1 MEELILID
9 GNSLLFKAF
18 YATSYT
24 GNYMVNRNG
33 IPTNGVYGF
42 ARMVDK
48 ILDNNPKYVIVAF
61 DYGKKTFRNE
71 LLDTYKAQRKE
82 TPEELIP
89 QFSLAREYL
98 TAHNITW
105 YEVEGFEGDD
115 IIGTLVDFGE
125 KNNLKVSVYTGDKDA
140 FQLISPQ
147 TTIYR
152 TVKGVTELDIYNEQ
166 TLLDKYGLKP
176 DQIRDFLGLMG
187 DTADNIPGI
196 KGVGEKTALKLLH
209 QYETIEG
216 LEEHQNELKGKM
228 GEKIRAGMEDAL
240 MSKKV
245 ATILRD
251 VPLDVDLKKAEY
263 EGYDYDTLK
272 LFYET
277 YDMNSLIKSM
287 TIEAAPKKEL
297 KLEIVDHMP
306 EITKDSA
313 VYVSIYD
320 TNYHRSI
327 ILGYGIYNDE
337 QAYFISYENALK
349 DESFLAYLK
358 DETKKKYGYD
368 IKSAVIGSRWNGVEI
383 NGYTFDLSLA
393 SYVLEPAI
401 KEELK
406 YVCTHFDYDGVMY
419 DEEVFG
425 KGAKKHIPDDALLAQ
440 HTVSKAK
447 AIYELKDVVTK
458 ELKDKKQYEL
468 YEDIELP
475 VTRILGEMEF
485 AGTEIDLDVLKEM
498 DEAFDETIEKL
509 SNDIYRISGTTFN
522 ISSPKQ
528 LGQVLFEDLG
538 LKGGKKTKTG
548 YSTSQD
554 VLEKII
560 DAHPVVPLV
569 LEYRMLTKLSSTY
582 LKGLQEQ
589 VFPDNKIHT
598 IYKQTLTH
606 TGRLSSVDPNLQ
618 NIPVRS
624 EEGKL
629 IRKAFVSH
637 NGYLVSFDYS
647 QIELRILAHMA
658 HVTNLIDA
666 FNQGKD
672 IHRHTAAL
680 VFGVKDEEVTPQ
692 MRSQAKAVN
701 FGIIYGMS
709 EFRLSKDI
717 GMSIAEARNFINKYF
732 ETYPEVKT
740 YMDEVVEVCKKQ
752 GYVSTLLNRKRYI
765 PTINDK
771 NFMVRQQAQR
781 YAMNTPIQ
789 GTGADILKLAMI
801 EVDKALK
808 VHHLK
813 SQMILQVH
821 DELIFDVFEDE
832 LEEVMS
838 LVKKKMEN
846 CIKMDVPLIV
856 EGNYAKNW
864 CELK

>member
-18 YATSYT
+18 YAISYT

-42 ARMVDK
+42 ARMVEK
-48 ILDNNPKYVIVAF
+48 IISTNPKYVIVAF

-71 LLDTYKAQRKE
+71 LLDTYKATRKE
-82 TPEELIP
+82 TPQELVP
-89 QFSLAREYL
+89 QFALAREYL

-105 YEVEGFEGDD
+105 YEIEGYEGDD

-140 FQLISPQ
+140 NQLISSQ

-176 DQIRDFLGLMG
+176 DQFRDFLGLMG
-187 DTADNIPGI
+187 DSSDNIPGI

-209 QYETIEG
+209 QYGTIEG
-216 LEEHQNELKGKM
+216 LQEHQDEIKGKM

-251 VPLDVDLKKAEY
+251 IPIDVDLEKATY
-263 EGYDYDTLK
+263 QGYDYETLK
-272 LFYET
+272 SFYEK

-287 TIEAAPKKEL
+287 TTEAAPKKEL

-313 VYVSIYD
+313 VYPSIYD

-349 DESFLAYLK
+349 DELFLAYLK
-358 DETKKKYGYD
+358 DENKKKYGYD
-368 IKSAVIGSRWNGVEI
+368 IKSAVIGSRWNGIEI

-406 YVCTHFDYDGVMY
+406 YVCTHFDYEGVQY

-425 KGAKKHIPDDALLAQ
+425 KGAKKHIPEDDILAS
-440 HTVSKAK
+440 HIVSKAK

-458 ELKDKKQYEL
+458 ELKDKNQYEL
-468 YEDIELP
+468 YENIELP

-498 DEAFDETIEKL
+498 DTAFDETIEKL
-509 SNDIYRISGTTFN
+509 ANDIYRISGTTFN

-717 GMSIAEARNFINKYF
+717 GMSISEARDFINKYF

-740 YMDEVVEVCKKQ
+740 YMDEVVETCKKQ

-808 VHHLK
+808 EKNLK

-838 LVKKKMEN
+838 LVKEKMEN